1 MAIGILQM
9 ISGKS
14 TEDNFSDN
22 KLTTLPSTAQA
33 FGDVKERIYAMK
45 VQQPRFEW
53 GKVCLRAERAFEV
66 VSAHY
71 ELKPHRRGHFK
82 TRNCGLTMGM
92 GSSVCSSMYAQQPLT
107 NLLTNSF

>member
-1 MAIGILQM
+1 MVIGILQM

-14 TEDNFSDN
+14 TEDSLSDN
-22 KLTTLPSTAQA
+22 KLTTLPSVAQA
-33 FGDVKERIYAMK
+33 FGDVKERIYAVK

-53 GKVCLRAERAFEV
+53 GKVYLRAERAFEV
-66 VSAHY
+66 LSAHY
-71 ELKPHRRGHFK
+71 ELEPHRRGRFK

-92 GSSVCSSMYAQQPLT
+92 GSSVCFSTYTQCLLT

>member
-9 ISGKS
+9 ILGKS

-33 FGDVKERIYAMK
+33 FGDVKERIYAVK

-71 ELKPHRRGHFK
+71 ELKPHR
-82 TRNCGLTMGM
+82 
-92 GSSVCSSMYAQQPLT
+92 
-107 NLLTNSF
+107 